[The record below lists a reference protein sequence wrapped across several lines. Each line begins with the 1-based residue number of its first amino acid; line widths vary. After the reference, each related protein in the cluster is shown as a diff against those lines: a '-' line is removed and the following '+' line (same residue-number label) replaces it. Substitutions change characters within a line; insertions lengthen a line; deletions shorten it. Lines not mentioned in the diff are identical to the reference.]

1 MKTLPV
7 FAAVLFLP
15 LVACSPQAGMS
26 VRSYASLGKEGAEL
40 PKGPLTF
47 KMTVPGE
54 KGNGLQQLPS
64 KRVAVG
70 KEFTTSVG
78 RDFKYPAAYQPAM
91 ALVDGRGVTPAE
103 PRDFKTVRTGT
114 VADLRTKRAGNLIVV
129 EGTITHTAFLG
140 FSKMGGEMGQPIL
153 DEKERLITENR
164 IEMPKLATYTTPVYL
179 AMEPGKA
186 YVVPI
191 SHPDKGATATLEF
204 DGAE

>member
-1 MKTLPV
+1 
-7 FAAVLFLP
+7 
-15 LVACSPQAGMS
+15 MS
-26 VRSYASLGKEGAEL
+26 VRSYASLGKEGAEV

-47 KMTVPGE
+47 KMTVPGD
-54 KGNGLQQLPS
+54 KGNGLQLPS
-64 KRVAVG
+64 KRVAIG

-78 RDFKYPAAYQPAM
+78 RDFKYPASYDPAM
-91 ALVDGRGVTPAE
+91 AVADGHGVTPAE

-114 VADLRTKRAGNLIVV
+114 MADLRTKRAGNLIVV

-179 AMEPGKA
+179 AMEPGKE
-186 YVVPI
+186 YKVPI
-191 SHPDKGATATLEF
+191 SHPEKSATATLEF